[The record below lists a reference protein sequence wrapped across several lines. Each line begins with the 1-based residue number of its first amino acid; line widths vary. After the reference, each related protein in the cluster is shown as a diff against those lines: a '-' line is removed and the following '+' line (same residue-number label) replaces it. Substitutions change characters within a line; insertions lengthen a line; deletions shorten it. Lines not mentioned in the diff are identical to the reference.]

1 MGFFVF
7 LWMILAM
14 LLNLGGIMCQYYLT
28 KGYYFS
34 VQNIIVLLT
43 GVMYLVC
50 LVVFDSVVQA

>member
-14 LLNLGGIMCQYYLT
+14 LLNIGGIMCQYYLT
-28 KGYYFS
+28 KGHYFS

-50 LVVFDSVVQA
+50 LIVFDSVVHA